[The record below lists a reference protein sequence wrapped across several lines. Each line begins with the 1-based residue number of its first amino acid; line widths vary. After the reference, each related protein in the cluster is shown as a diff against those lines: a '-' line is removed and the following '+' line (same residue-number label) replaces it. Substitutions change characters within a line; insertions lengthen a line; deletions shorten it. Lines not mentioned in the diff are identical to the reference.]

1 MAKQQASGFLSLF
14 LSALQAHWSIG
25 KPNDSQT
32 YKTAAVHILS
42 RKAESYAMKVKNA
55 VSGSFAV

>member
-14 LSALQAHWSIG
+14 LSALQANWSIG
-25 KPNDSQT
+25 KTNDSQT

-42 RKAESYAMKVKNA
+42 KEAESYAMKVKNA
-55 VSGSFAV
+55 VFRSFTV